1 MTPSSIM
8 WSLLFFFFWLPL
20 NISGSGFLS
29 GVLVLHGLYRSVGQ
43 RRQYG
48 VVGIESGCV
57 HAHVSVCNNFC
68 MKRKIFD
75 LL

>member
-8 WSLLFFFFWLPL
+8 WSPPFFFWLPL
-20 NISGSGFLS
+20 NISGSDFLS
-29 GVLVLHGLYRSVGQ
+29 GVLGLHGLYRSVGQ